1 MSPSQDS
8 GEPLTPQIKIE
19 QGAKVT
25 AHFNSNSKSLE
36 PLLGNYNSQSKI
48 QAVKADLRVEDDVIK
63 LFSSA
68 QLAFGSVQI
77 IIVNHAI
84 SVVKDDYLWEMS
96 LDRWRTT
103 IDTNLTSSFLVTREY
118 LKQLKTASLDVK
130 EKAAIVFIGS
140 TAGKYGNASSSSWP
154 TETNSLAFIRRSW
167 TRRLCSFQK
176 WYV

>member
-1 MSPSQDS
+1 MK
-8 GEPLTPQIKIE
+8 LE
-19 QGAKVT
+19 QGAIVT

-36 PLLGNYNSQSKI
+36 PLLGSSPEKL
-48 QAVKADLRVEDDVIK
+48 QAVKADLRVEDDVLK

-68 QLAFGSVQI
+68 QHTFGSVQI

-118 LKQLKTASLDVK
+118 LKQLKTASLDSK
-130 EKAAIVFIGS
+130 EKAAIIFIGS
-140 TAGKYGNASSSSWP
+140 TAGKYGEPILLVPNH
-154 TETNSLAFIRRSW
+154 
-167 TRRLCSFQK
+167 
-176 WYV
+176 V